1 MNILLTR
8 PLADSQR
15 LAERLGRDGVQC
27 VLAPLLSI
35 EPVDQA
41 HLDPDGVQAV
51 LLTSANGA
59 RALAKLTSRRDIRIL
74 AVGSSTAHQAKIDG
88 FADVLAAGG
97 DVASLAGLARAELVP
112 DGGRLVHVAGSVQ
125 AGDLSGMLERDGFA
139 IERLVAYRAVT
150 TETLP
155 DVARDALKN
164 AALDGIVFFSPR
176 TAATFATLVKKAG
189 LQTATSPLVAFC
201 LSQAVADAL
210 GSLPWR
216 AQCVPVEPEGELLVQ
231 LIRSSLEMS

>member
-1 MNILLTR
+1 MNVLLTR

-15 LAERLGRDGVQC
+15 FADRLGQNGVQC

-35 EPVDQA
+35 EPVDEV

-59 RALAKLTSRRDIRIL
+59 RALAGLTSCRDIRIL
-74 AVGSSTAHQAKIDG
+74 AVGSSTADQAKIDG
-88 FADVLAAGG
+88 FSDVLAAGG
-97 DVASLAGLARAELVP
+97 DVVSLASLARAELRP
-112 DGGRLVHVAGSVQ
+112 DGGRLIHVAGSVQ
-125 AGDLSGMLERDGFA
+125 AGDLSGMLEQSGFA

-155 DVARDALKN
+155 EAAWDALKN
-164 AALDGIVFFSPR
+164 GGLDGIVFFSPR
-176 TAATFATLVKKAG
+176 TAATFATLVKKVG
-189 LQTATSPLVAFC
+189 LEAATTPLVAFC

-210 GSLPWR
+210 GSLSWR
-216 AQCVPVEPEGELLVQ
+216 AQCVPVEPEGELLAQ